1 MHCNYSYPTSYSV
14 QKTVWFIHQIPN
26 QEPDDLSLDP
36 EYSDRVEYLGD
47 RNNDC
52 TFKIKQLRESD
63 SKTYHFRFLTYNAD
77 GKYTGQPGVTLD
89 VTALQVIMYPGTVTE
104 GQSVTLNCS
113 TTCNLTGRPAFT
125 WYRDGSPLS
134 FTTQTHQLTA
144 SSEDGGRYSCVVKG
158 YEDLPSPA
166 VALSV
171 NYSPKDTSVSV
182 SPSGEILEGS
192 SVTLTCSSDANPPVQ
207 NYTWFKKN
215 RAVSLWRESGFNHT
229 IANILSLDSGQYYC
243 EAQNQL
249 GAQKSTA
256 VTIDVQYA
264 PKNTSVSVSPSG
276 EIMEGISVTLT
287 CSSNA
292 SPPVQN
298 YTWFKENRA
307 VFSWRKSGLNHT
319 ITNILSQDSGQYYC
333 EVQNQVGAQ
342 NSTTETIDVQY
353 YPKNTSA
360 SVSPSGEIVEGS
372 SVTLTCSSDAN
383 PPVQNYT
390 WFKNNETGVWQ
401 AGSGQS
407 LNFSN
412 FRSWNSGHYYCV
424 SQNKHGAQNSTGLSV
439 DYAAM
444 GNEDLP
450 YYIIAGT
457 FTAACAAVLIVVA
470 WIVGRRSRSRKEQR
484 SDTEDTVCTVYAN
497 VSESAISATAVQET
511 IPEKEEAEYSNV
523 EKPQNQEE
531 VLYSTVQK
539 RPAQCVDEV
548 QYASIQFPQSAAAS
562 GSTVPTS
569 EDVIYT
575 TLVK

>member
-1 MHCNYSYPTSYSV
+1 MLLKKSGRLLVVLVVLKFTVDHKGVLGQNGWGVTYAPETICGLNGSSVDMHCNYSYPTSYSV
-14 QKTVWFIHQIPN
+14 QKTVWFIHQIPH

-47 RNNDC
+47 LNNDC

-89 VTALQVIMYPGTVTE
+89 ITALQVIMYPDTVTE

-171 NYSPKDTSVSV
+171 NYSPKDTSVS
-182 SPSGEILEGS
+182 
-192 SVTLTCSSDANPPVQ
+192 
-207 NYTWFKKN
+207 
-215 RAVSLWRESGFNHT
+215 
-229 IANILSLDSGQYYC
+229 
-243 EAQNQL
+243 
-249 GAQKSTA
+249 
-256 VTIDVQYA
+256 
-264 PKNTSVSVSPSG
+264 
-276 EIMEGISVTLT
+276 
-287 CSSNA
+287 
-292 SPPVQN
+292 
-298 YTWFKENRA
+298 
-307 VFSWRKSGLNHT
+307 
-319 ITNILSQDSGQYYC
+319 
-333 EVQNQVGAQ
+333 
-342 NSTTETIDVQY
+342 
-353 YPKNTSA
+353 
-360 SVSPSGEIVEGS
+360 
-372 SVTLTCSSDAN
+372 
-383 PPVQNYT
+383 
-390 WFKNNETGVWQ
+390 
-401 AGSGQS
+401 
-407 LNFSN
+407 
-412 FRSWNSGHYYCV
+412 
-424 SQNKHGAQNSTGLSV
+424 NKHGAQNSTGLSV